1 MYTPGSSRLLSQFV
15 APIALVHFGGMP
27 VRKIHALLVISILCT
42 VNFMPLAVH
51 GQSETGLS
59 HRAEISNATHF
70 DKTPKP
76 LREMFD
82 TGEKPEPARGGKDFE
97 PGRPQAVGNV
107 NKPFEDP
114 LADKSVSSPSA
125 LAEIKAAT
133 NGTPVDPAAR
143 VAPPDT
149 TGDVG
154 PNHYVQWVNLRYAV
168 YTLTRDAQNQITS
181 FNLVSGFPKN
191 GNTLWQGFG
200 GRCQSDN
207 DGDPIVQY
215 DQLADRWILT
225 QFAVSSTPFTQ
236 CVAVSTTPDPTGT
249 YFRYSF
255 SYSRNFNDYPKMGV
269 WPDAY
274 YITYNMFRNGSSF
287 IGNQVCA
294 LERAQMLVGG
304 AARQA
309 CVTTS
314 AGASLVPAD
323 LEGSTLPPTN
333 EPNLLMSLT
342 STTVQF
348 WRFAVN
354 WAAGTG
360 SLTGP
365 TTVSGVA
372 AFSRACSGGVCIPQP
387 GTTNRLDSLGDR
399 LMYRLSYRKFAD
411 HESLVINHSVTSG
424 TGVGVRWYE
433 LRNATGQT
441 FGSANPVLFQQGTF
455 APTNDFRWM
464 GSAAMDKTG
473 GIAIGYN
480 ISSSTVVPSIRYAYR
495 GPADPLGTLG
505 NETTILV
512 GSGIQ
517 TATLTR
523 WGDYSTIS
531 VDPVD
536 GCQMVFTSQFQP
548 ANGNFNWNTYIHS
561 FKLSTCN

>member
-1 MYTPGSSRLLSQFV
+1 MK
-15 APIALVHFGGMP
+15 
-27 VRKIHALLVISILCT
+27 KIHALLMMVILCAVT
-42 VNFMPLAVH
+42 SMPLMVQA
-51 GQSETGLS
+51 QSERALE
-59 HRAEISNATHF
+59 HRAEISYPIKF

-82 TGEKPEPARGGKDFE
+82 SGEKPEPARGGKDFE
-97 PGRPQAVGNV
+97 PGRPEKVGN
-107 NKPFEDP
+107 NNTPFIDS
-114 LADKSVSSPSA
+114 LAEKSVGSPSA

-133 NGTPVDPAAR
+133 IGTPVDPLAR

-154 PNHYVQWVNLRYAV
+154 PNHYVQWVNLRYAI
-168 YTLTRDAQNQITS
+168 YTLTRDASNNIIAFTP
-181 FNLVSGFPKN
+181 VPGFPKN
-191 GNTLWQGFG
+191 GNTLWSGFG

-225 QFAVSSTPFTQ
+225 QFAVSATPFTQ
-236 CVAVSTTPDPTGT
+236 CVAVSTSPDPTGT
-249 YFRYSF
+249 YFRYAY

-287 IGNQVCA
+287 VGNQVCA
-294 LERAQMLVGG
+294 FERAQMLVGG

-309 CVTTS
+309 CASTS
-314 AGASLVPAD
+314 TSHASLEPAD
-323 LEGSTLPPTN
+323 LEGTTLPPTGS
-333 EPNLLMSLT
+333 PNFLMSIT
-342 STTVQF
+342 STTVNF

-354 WAAGTG
+354 WSTGTG
-360 SLTGP
+360 TLTGP
-365 TTVSGVA
+365 TAVSGVA

-387 GTTNRLDSLGDR
+387 GTTNKLDSLGDR
-399 LMYRLSYRKFAD
+399 LMYRLSYRNLGTREA
-411 HESLVINHSVTSG
+411 LVINHSVTSG
-424 TGVGVRWYE
+424 TGVGIRWYE
-433 LRNATGQT
+433 LTNATGQT
-441 FGSANPVLFQQGTF
+441 LASAAPVLRQQGTF

-473 GIAIGYN
+473 GIAVGYN
-480 ISSSTVVPSIRYAYR
+480 ISNASSIVPSIRYAYR

-517 TATLTR
+517 TGTLTR

-536 GCQMVFTSQFQP
+536 DCTMVFTTQYQP
-548 ANGNFNWNTYIHS
+548 ANGNFNWTTYIHS

>member
-1 MYTPGSSRLLSQFV
+1 V
-15 APIALVHFGGMP
+15 K
-27 VRKIHALLVISILCT
+27 KIHALLMITILCT
-42 VNFMPLAVH
+42 VTSMPLVVH
-51 GQSETGLS
+51 GQSDTALQ
-59 HRAEISNATHF
+59 HRAEISYPIKF
-70 DKTPKP
+70 DKTTKP

-82 TGEKPEPARGGKDFE
+82 TGEKPAPARAGRDFE
-97 PGRPQAVGNV
+97 PGRPERIGNT
-107 NKPFEDP
+107 NTPFTDS
-114 LADKSVSSPSA
+114 LADKSVGAPSA

-133 NGTPVDPAAR
+133 NGTPIDPAAR

-154 PNHYVQWVNLRYAV
+154 PNHYVQWVNLRYSI
-168 YTLTRDAQNQITS
+168 YTLTRDATNNITA
-181 FNLVSGFPKN
+181 FNLVPGFPKQ
-191 GNTLWQGFG
+191 GNVVWSGFG

-225 QFAVSSTPFTQ
+225 QFAVSGTPYTQ
-236 CVAVSTTPDPTGT
+236 CVAVSTSPDPTGT
-249 YFRYSF
+249 YFRYAF

-274 YITYNMFRNGSSF
+274 YITYNMFRNGASF
-287 IGNQVCA
+287 VGNQVCA

-304 AARQA
+304 VARQA
-309 CVTTS
+309 CASTS
-314 AGASLVPAD
+314 TSHHSLEPAD
-323 LEGSTLPPTN
+323 LEGTTLPPAGS
-333 EPNLLMSLT
+333 PNFLMSLT
-342 STTVQF
+342 STSVNF

-360 SLTGP
+360 TLTGP
-365 TTVSGVA
+365 TAVSGVA
-372 AFSRACSGGVCIPQP
+372 AYSRACGGGVCIPQP
-387 GTTNRLDSLGDR
+387 GTTNQLDSLADR
-399 LMYRLSYRKFAD
+399 LMYRLSYRNLGTREA
-411 HESLVINHSVTSG
+411 LVINHSVTSG
-424 TGVGVRWYE
+424 SGVGIRWYE
-433 LRNATGQT
+433 LTNATGQT
-441 FGSANPVLFQQGTF
+441 LASAAPVLRQQGTF

-473 GIAIGYN
+473 GIAVGYN
-480 ISSSTVVPSIRYAYR
+480 ISSSSVVPSIRYAYR

-517 TATLTR
+517 TSTLTR

-536 GCQMVFTSQFQP
+536 GCTMIFTSQFQP

-561 FKLSTCN
+561 FKLSTCL